1 MMNTM
6 PTSRSDSSTEA
17 TEDICL
23 TGVTTNNL
31 RNLDVKIPLGK
42 LTVVTGVSGSG
53 KSSLVFDTLYAE
65 AFRRYSESLSSFA
78 RQYLQALPKPGIEQV
93 YNLPPAIA
101 VKQQRSGTG
110 NARSTVGTMTEL
122 NDLLRIIFSQRAKV
136 HCLKC
141 GQIVERDSGDSVSS
155 KLSSAFSTKQAVIV
169 SPLSSWTRVKIDD
182 LRYQLESQ
190 GFGRVLLNGKI
201 QKLAETVN
209 EQIHSADIIVDRLE
223 LSPSSVRRLAE
234 AARLSL
240 QLGNGKMAAVI
251 EGHRYEFSSDMRC
264 CDIEYREPT
273 TSLFSYNHP
282 LGACQTCQGF
292 GHEGILNYK
301 KIIPDR
307 SQSLATGG
315 VAAWNFGSHDEMYKW
330 AKTSAKR
337 IQLKVD
343 KPFDQYTEAEWE
355 WIKHGDAKG
364 EFTGVEGYF
373 RWMDTQKHKTHY
385 RIHVSRFRR
394 YVICSECAGGR
405 LNRIALACRVAD
417 KTFVDVSG
425 LPISAF
431 RLWLDEIISEEEGR
445 EDRNADGIG
454 FKESH
459 EEASVRSA
467 YLEKIGVGYLSLS
480 RQARTLSGGEAQR
493 IHMARCLGSSLTDT
507 LYCLDE
513 PTCGLHASDS
523 ANLLE
528 LLNQLRDQGN
538 TVVAVEHDRTV
549 INGADYLIEIGPAA
563 GHLGGQ
569 VTTATDAEHYCPSAY
584 RWPKVKSSVK
594 NSEWIRLSNVKTHN
608 LKGVNVEIPVGQL
621 TTVCGVSGSGKTSLI
636 QHSLYPLIHRSGK
649 VDAAENLDEFGVST
663 GELTISG
670 NVRFGKAILVSQT
683 SIGRSSRS
691 NIATYLGIYDS
702 IRKLY
707 ASQNQ
712 ARDLELTPSS
722 FSFNTSGGRCENCRG
737 LGVITEDL
745 SFLGEMEVVC
755 PVCDGR
761 RFDAK
766 VLSVRYKSRNL
777 IELLKLTIVE
787 AREFFAD
794 YADICRGLDA
804 AISMGLGYLTLGQS
818 TSSFS
823 GGEAQRLK
831 LVKLVFQ
838 DDSKKPSLL
847 IFDEPSTGL
856 SDTDVGQ
863 LLGELRRLTQAG
875 HTVIVVEHHLG
886 VIQASDW
893 VIEVGPGPAAKGGS
907 IVHMGSFESM
917 MENTNSITRPFIE
930 KEIENEQ
937 N

>member
-1 MMNTM
+1 M
-6 PTSRSDSSTEA
+6 PTSQSHTSSKSK
-17 TEDICL
+17 DHICL

-31 RNLDVKIPLGK
+31 RNLTVNIPLGK

-101 VKQQRSGTG
+101 VKQQRSGSG

-122 NDLLRIIFSQRAKV
+122 NDLLRVIFSQRARV
-136 HCLKC
+136 HCVKC
-141 GQIVERDSGDSVSS
+141 GVLVEKDNGDSVSS
-155 KLSSAFSTKQAVIV
+155 KLTASFLDRQAIIV
-169 SPLSSWTRVKIDD
+169 SPLSSWMQVGIDE
-182 LRYQLESQ
+182 LRFQLESQ
-190 GFGRVLLNGKI
+190 GFGRVLLAGKI
-201 QKLAETVN
+201 QKLAEVSN
-209 EQIHSADIIVDRLE
+209 ELVHSADVIVDRLTV
-223 LSPSSVRRLAE
+223 SPASNRRLSE
-234 AARLSL
+234 AARLAL
-240 QLGNGKMAAVI
+240 QLGSGRMAAVI
-251 EGHRYEFSSDMRC
+251 DGNRKEFSSYMRC
-264 CDIEYREPT
+264 CEIDYREPS

-292 GHEGILNYK
+292 GHEGVLNYK
-301 KIIPDR
+301 KIVPDLL
-307 SQSLATGG
+307 QSLASGG

-330 AKTSAKR
+330 AKSSAKR
-337 IQLKVD
+337 MQLKVD
-343 KPFDQYTEAEWE
+343 KPFSQYSEDEWE
-355 WIKHGDAKG
+355 WLKKGDAKG

-373 RWMDTQKHKTHY
+373 RWLDTQKHKTHY
-385 RIHVSRFRR
+385 RIHAARFRR

-405 LNRIALACRVAD
+405 LNRIALACRVSD
-417 KTFVDVSG
+417 KTFVDVSN
-425 LPISAF
+425 LPISTF
-431 RLWLDEIISEEEGR
+431 RLWLDEIVKNDEGEWGR
-445 EDRNADGIG
+445 RKDGIG
-454 FKESH
+454 FEEAH
-459 EEASVRSA
+459 EEAAVRSA
-467 YLEKIGVGYLSLS
+467 YLEKIGVGYLNLN

-493 IHMARCLGSSLTDT
+493 IHMARCLGSSLTET

-523 ANLLE
+523 KNLLE

-549 INGADYLIEIGPAA
+549 ISGADYLIEIGPAA
-563 GHLGGQ
+563 GHLGGR
-569 VTTATDAEHYCPSAY
+569 VTIADSAEVYRPKAY
-584 RWPKVKSSVK
+584 QWPKPQSAVKTIGSIK
-594 NSEWIRLSNVKTHN
+594 LSNVSTHN
-608 LKGVNVEIPVGQL
+608 LKNVGVDIPVGQL

-636 QHSLYPLIHRSGK
+636 QHSLYPLIHRSGC
-649 VDAAENLDEFGVST
+649 VDDPETLDESGSLS
-663 GELTISG
+663 GELTITG
-670 NVRFGKAILVSQT
+670 NVRFGKAIMVSQA

-712 ARDLELTPSS
+712 SRELELTASS

-755 PVCDGR
+755 PVCEGR
-761 RFDAK
+761 RFDSK
-766 VLSVRYKSRNL
+766 VLSVQYKSKNL
-777 IELLKLTIVE
+777 IELLKLTIAE

-794 YADICRGLDA
+794 DAEIARGLDA
-804 AISMGLGYLTLGQS
+804 AISMGLGYLSLGQS

-838 DDSKKPSLL
+838 DNSKTPSLL

-856 SDTDVGQ
+856 SDSDVGQ
-863 LLGELRRLTQAG
+863 LLTELRRLTRAG

-893 VIEVGPGPAAKGGS
+893 VVEVGPGAAANGGK
-907 IVHMGSFESM
+907 IVHIGSFQSM
-917 MENTNSITRPFIE
+917 MKNPDSITRPFIE
-930 KEIENEQ
+930 RELKNEQ
-937 N
+937 G